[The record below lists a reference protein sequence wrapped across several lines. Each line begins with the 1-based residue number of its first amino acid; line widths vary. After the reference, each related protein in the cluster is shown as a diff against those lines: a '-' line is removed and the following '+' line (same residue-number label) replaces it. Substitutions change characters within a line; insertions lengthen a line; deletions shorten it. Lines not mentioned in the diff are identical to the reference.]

1 MSAPHDMN
9 QREVHRAYYHERAR
23 ELSTGRRAS
32 RREYRRKC
40 MKGRID
46 RVRARM
52 SRVLFGRERW
62 VGR

>member
-1 MSAPHDMN
+1 MTRAQGPWKWE
-9 QREVHRAYYHERAR
+9 QRAIHRQYYRERDR
-23 ELSTGRRAS
+23 TLHTERRAS

-52 SRVLFGRERW
+52 SRTLFGR
-62 VGR
+62 GR